1 MYLFHVRRN
10 HLLSIPRSFCRR
22 TPFMLPGIL
31 SAALITGC
39 ASIESFHAAPRNVC
53 AGDTVNVTWQAKGT
67 VELTSTPPAHQTSA
81 SSSEGSAQFVVQE
94 STRFALNA
102 SRVFSKKTA
111 LADVVMVGR
120 ESKEFGDLAQ
130 CESPAEGVVLSLV
143 LQDPQVS
150 SALRVMT
157 VTNMNARPIVLRKEN
172 VRVALTA
179 GQTSSAFATQPAV
192 GLWEVTAA
200 LNPQETCDEALAELR
215 DRLSI
220 RIAFSCRE

>member
-1 MYLFHVRRN
+1 
-10 HLLSIPRSFCRR
+10 
-22 TPFMLPGIL
+22 MLPGIL
-31 SAALITGC
+31 STALITGC

-53 AGDTVNVTWQAKGT
+53 TGDIVNVTWQAKGT

-94 STRFALNA
+94 STRFALKA
-102 SRVFSKKTA
+102 SRLFSKKTA
-111 LADVVMVGR
+111 LADVVMVAR

-130 CESPAEGVVLSLV
+130 CESPAEGVGLALV
-143 LQDPQVS
+143 LKDPQVS
-150 SALRVMT
+150 SALQVAT

-172 VRVALTA
+172 VRVAIMP
-179 GQTSSAFATQPAV
+179 GQTSSAFSTQPAA
-192 GLWEVTAA
+192 GAWEITAA
-200 LNPQETCDEALAELR
+200 LNPRETCDEALAELH

>member
-22 TPFMLPGIL
+22 TPFMLPVIL
-31 SAALITGC
+31 GAALITGC

-67 VELTSTPPAHQTSA
+67 VELTSAPPAHQTSA

>member
-1 MYLFHVRRN
+1 
-10 HLLSIPRSFCRR
+10 
-22 TPFMLPGIL
+22 MLPVIL
-31 SAALITGC
+31 GAALITGC

-67 VELTSTPPAHQTSA
+67 VELTSAPPAHQTSA